1 MFIENPFS
9 LPDGGS
15 LVWRKTT
22 CDRDRKRKEKERN
35 LKFENRKSSKKRH
48 GNRKMCGGWKVAN
61 DCVWTVWTVAS
72 YIDVKT

>member
-1 MFIENPFS
+1 MFIENSYS

-15 LVWRKTT
+15 LVWRKT
-22 CDRDRKRKEKERN
+22 CDEIEKEKRKKEIEY
-35 LKFENRKSSKKRH
+35 LKIERVLKKRH